1 MATSTNPWQV
11 QSINEFLFYCCPECD
26 TKVKDSKDFMIHAFL
41 RHEDARVS
49 LSMQNEAS
57 MIDQKENATNANC
70 NSVISKTKIVKV
82 KTDEIEV
89 IDIEDDEPNESQ
101 NSVNVQ
107 NAKEPAEN
115 LSFVNNGEDEIV
127 ISKSTQNVCDN
138 SKVKGEA
145 CENFDIEFEDV
156 KSESIKVEGV
166 KIEGQI
172 EGLKP
177 SNESEVVN
185 TEKPTERN
193 KHLKTHFQ
201 CKKCKK
207 SFISEQN
214 LDEHLKVKHKERR
227 FHCEKCGKKFKEI
240 DELRLVGSGR
250 KNTKPQFHCV
260 LCLEKFTTEM
270 NLKHP
275 VSSVRKKKRKTEET
289 DTRCSPHEKR
299 ALPSTPD

>member
-1 MATSTNPWQV
+1 METPTNPWQV
-11 QSINEFLFYCCPECD
+11 QSIDEFLFYCCPECD
-26 TKVKDSKDFMIHAFL
+26 TKVKDSKDFVIHAL
-41 RHEDARVS
+41 VRHEDARGS
-49 LSMQNEAS
+49 LLMQNEAS
-57 MIDQKENATNANC
+57 MIDHKENAKSSDC
-70 NSVISKTKIVKV
+70 DLVISKTEIVKV
-82 KTDEIEV
+82 KTNEKSKEV
-89 IDIEDDEPNESQ
+89 EVVDIENEEPNGSQ
-101 NSVNVQ
+101 NS
-107 NAKEPAEN
+107 A
-115 LSFVNNGEDEIV
+115 NNDEDEIV
-127 ISKSTQNVCDN
+127 ILDSTQNVCDN

-156 KSESIKVEGV
+156 KSENIKVEDV

-185 TEKPTERN
+185 IEKPIESPTERN
-193 KHLKTHFQ
+193 KNLKTHFLFH

-207 SFISEQN
+207 SFISEEN

-270 NLKHP
+270 KLKHP

-289 DTRCSPHEKR
+289 ETRCSPHEKR